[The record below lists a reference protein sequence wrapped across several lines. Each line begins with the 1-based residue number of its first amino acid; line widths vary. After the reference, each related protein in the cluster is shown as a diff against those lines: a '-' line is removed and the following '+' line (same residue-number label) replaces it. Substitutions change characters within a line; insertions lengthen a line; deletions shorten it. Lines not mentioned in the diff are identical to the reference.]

1 VFLSS
6 DNQLYLGL
14 HQKKHGQQV
23 KRDDPAL
30 LVRPHLQYFI
40 QIQSSQYRRDRD
52 LLECVQRKA
61 TKMIQ
66 GMEHLSYED
75 RLPELRL
82 SRAEAG
88 KQQTERCPDSTPSAS
103 KGEPQEGRGQIL

>member
-1 VFLSS
+1 MFLSS

-30 LVRPHLQYFI
+30 LVRPHLQYVI

-75 RLPELRL
+75 RLTELRL
-82 SRAEAG
+82 FSLE
-88 KQQTERCPDSTPSAS
+88 KTER
-103 KGEPQEGRGQIL
+103 